1 MNAWVKGGLALGGL
15 VACLGTLRR
24 ALNPK
29 PRYAPWEKPP
39 YGDFD
44 KKVLVLGGGF
54 GGYTAAKDLCELIE
68 DRDDVGVLMLA
79 KNNFFT
85 FWPMVPG
92 IIGSEVDI
100 GNVAQPLRR
109 PLIEAGASFQ
119 RADLWRVDFGRK
131 VVIADGGKEF
141 PYDHLF

>member
-15 VACLGTLRR
+15 VVGLGTLRR

-39 YGDFD
+39 YEEFE

-54 GGYTAAKDLCELIE
+54 GGYTAARDLCELIE
-68 DRDDVGVLMLA
+68 KRDDVGVLVLA

-92 IIGSEVDI
+92 IVSSDI
-100 GNVAQPLRR
+100 DARNGGKPLGRA
-109 PLIEAGASFQ
+109 LITARASF
-119 RADLWRVDFGRK
+119 RWAEGKKVDFER
-131 VVIADGGKEF
+131 
-141 PYDHLF
+141 